1 MATADD
7 RRSGRRPLP
16 CAFLPMSPSPS
27 LAGALGVPL
36 FTTDLYIPRY
46 RDGDV
51 GRWRIMHGGF
61 ALDHGYHSGVWAV
74 QGMPA
79 LLRRPAPDAAWETW
93 MSLSPHEVESQELGC
108 RHARGR
114 TAVMGLGMGW
124 IALNLVQHPAVSHV
138 TVIERDPEVI
148 DLFSRSGATDGLPA
162 SVLAKL
168 EFVEADALAW
178 RPAQPVDFLYA
189 DIWLKIAEPSTL
201 DDVRRM
207 QANVQARQL
216 YFWGQEL
223 VLHAQVQ
230 PLLAAGERLT
240 MPVLQRCLV
249 EKIAL
254 PLLVPEGL
262 DYADYI
268 ERVVANR
275 QARGLPTA

>member
-1 MATADD
+1 M
-7 RRSGRRPLP
+7 PQL
-16 CAFLPMSPSPS
+16 PS

-36 FTTDLYIPRY
+36 FTTDLYVPHY

-51 GRWRIMHGGF
+51 GRWRIVHGGF
-61 ALDHGYHSGVWAV
+61 ALDRGYHSGVWAV

-79 LLRRPAPDAAWETW
+79 LLRRTSPTAAWETW
-93 MSLSPHEVESQELGC
+93 MSLSPHEVESQEFGC
-108 RHARGR
+108 RHAWGR
-114 TAVMGLGMGW
+114 TVVMGLGMGW
-124 IALNLVQHPAVSHV
+124 IALNLAQHPAVSHV

-148 DLFSRSGATDGLPA
+148 DLFHRSGAIDGLPE
-162 SVLAKL
+162 SILAKL
-168 EFVEADALAW
+168 EIVEADALVW

-207 QANVQARQL
+207 QANIQARQI

-223 VLHAQVQ
+223 VLYAQAQ
-230 PLLAAGERLT
+230 PLLAAGGQLT
-240 MPVLQRCLV
+240 PPVLQRCIA

-262 DYADYI
+262 DYAGYI

-275 QARGLPTA
+275 RARGLPA

>member
-1 MATADD
+1 M
-7 RRSGRRPLP
+7 PQP
-16 CAFLPMSPSPS
+16 PS

-36 FTTDLYIPRY
+36 FTTDLYVPRY

-51 GRWRIMHGGF
+51 GRWRIVPGGF

-79 LLRRPAPDAAWETW
+79 LLRRPDPAAAWETW
-93 MSLSPHEVESQELGC
+93 MSLSPHEVESQEFGC
-108 RHARGR
+108 RHAWGH
-114 TAVMGLGMGW
+114 TVVMGLGMGW
-124 IALNLVQHPAVSHV
+124 IALNLAQHPAVSRV
-138 TVIERDPEVI
+138 TVIERDREVI

-162 SVLAKL
+162 PILAKL
-168 EFVEADALAW
+168 EIVMADALDW

-189 DIWLKIAEPSTL
+189 DIWLKLAEPSTL
-201 DDVRRM
+201 GDVRRM

-223 VLHAQVQ
+223 VLYTQAH

-240 MPVLQRCLV
+240 PPVMHQCIA

-254 PLLVPEGL
+254 PLLVPDGL

-275 QARGLPTA
+275 RARGLPAA